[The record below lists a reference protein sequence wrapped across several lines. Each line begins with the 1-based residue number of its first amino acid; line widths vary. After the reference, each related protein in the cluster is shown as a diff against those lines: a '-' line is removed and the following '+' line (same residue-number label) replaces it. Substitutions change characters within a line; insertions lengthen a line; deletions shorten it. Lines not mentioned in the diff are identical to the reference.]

1 LTTTGQLAQ
10 VVSSAVPQA
19 VRRKGHPARRVF
31 QALRI
36 EVNDEQNELRAALP
50 VALSSLAVGGVLA
63 VISYHSGE
71 DRLVKQTF
79 ADAAS
84 GGCVCPPG
92 LPCVCGAV
100 VRHRLVFRGA
110 RKPSPAEVD
119 ATPRAEAAR
128 LRAIVRTVEG

>member
-1 LTTTGQLAQ
+1 
-10 VVSSAVPQA
+10 
-19 VRRKGHPARRVF
+19 VF

-36 EVNDEQNELRAALP
+36 EVNDEQNELRSALP

-71 DRLVKQTF
+71 DRFVKQTF
-79 ADAAS
+79 AEAAS

-100 VRHRLVFRGA
+100 VRHQLVFRGA
-110 RKPSPAEVD
+110 RKSSAPEIASN
-119 ATPRAEAAR
+119 PRAEAAR
-128 LRAIVRTVEG
+128 LRAIVRTDEG